1 MGALVAQTWPS
12 ISTFPETI
20 IGSACTSTFSRLARR
35 SLALRPAHSR
45 DHQVVT
51 AIRRLQP
58 FRYLHDCSDC
68 FRLERN
74 RRVGLAPTGKRRLVT
89 AHAETGHSRHHGR
102 LNQSQHCRRA
112 QEPSPNGPYNCSAG
126 WADFA
131 QIGAVRGGAADRVAH
146 RGANQPVEVGAMR
159 PERVVDM
166 PARWTTSC
174 VGRRRG

>member
-1 MGALVAQTWPS
+1 MVIPAGA
-12 ISTFPETI
+12 
-20 IGSACTSTFSRLARR
+20 
-35 SLALRPAHSR
+35 
-45 DHQVVT
+45 
-51 AIRRLQP
+51 
-58 FRYLHDCSDC
+58 
-68 FRLERN
+68 N
-74 RRVGLAPTGKRRLVT
+74 RRVGPAPTGKRRLVT

-131 QIGAVRGGAADRVAH
+131 QIGAARGGAADRVAH